1 MVGRITEFIISDA
14 VIAMKYGRT
23 EYNFFARS
31 LKRRCL
37 SDVKMTKEVVTTELL
52 WAIRRK
58 KIKLDRLCV

>member
-1 MVGRITEFIISDA
+1 MTEFIISDA
-14 VIAMKYGRT
+14 VIAMKYGST

-31 LKRRCL
+31 RRKSCL
-37 SDVKMTKEVVTTELL
+37 SDVNMTKDEVTTELL